1 MTMQTLL
8 KIAAL
13 SILLL
18 TTLNT
23 SAGIVVIVNKD
34 NPIVELSKRE
44 IIDLYMGRNLYFS
57 DGKLALRLDQPPT
70 SAERE
75 QFYQQLVKKSVAQV
89 NAYWAKLL
97 FTGRASPPMLMDN
110 ADQLLDTVRNNRSA
124 IGYIDEAKLD
134 ETVKVVGRV
143 D

>member
-1 MTMQTLL
+1 MQKLL

-13 SILLL
+13 SLLLL
-18 TTLNT
+18 TTVNT
-23 SAGIVVIVNKD
+23 WAGIVVIVNKE
-34 NPIVELSKRE
+34 NPVTELSKRE

-57 DGKLALRLDQPPT
+57 DGKLALRLDHPPT
-70 SAERE
+70 SEERE
-75 QFYQQLVKKSVAQV
+75 QFYQKLVKKSVAQV

-110 ADQLLDTVRNNRSA
+110 GDLLLDTVRNNRNA
-124 IGYIDEAKLD
+124 IGYIDDANLD

>member
-1 MTMQTLL
+1 MQTLL